1 LVELEESYRLLPEMD
16 RERELEEDELLLL
29 WILIMAEDKLLRFI
43 INEYLNN
50 IEKKIIEDV
59 NLRGWRP
66 IFF

>member
-1 LVELEESYRLLPEMD
+1 MD